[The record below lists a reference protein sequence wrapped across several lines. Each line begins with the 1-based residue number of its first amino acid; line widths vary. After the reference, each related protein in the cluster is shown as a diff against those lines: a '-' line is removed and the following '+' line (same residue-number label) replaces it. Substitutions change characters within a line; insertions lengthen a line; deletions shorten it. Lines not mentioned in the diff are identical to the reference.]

1 MSIRVT
7 IWHEHRHEK
16 KHKAVSDL
24 YPKGMHG
31 TLADYL
37 NTLNHVVAPVTLA
50 TLDDPEHGLTDE
62 VIANTDVMLWWGH
75 GYHQEVSDEVVD
87 KVHKR
92 VLAGMGLIVLHS
104 AHYSKI
110 FRRLMGTT
118 CDLKWRVA
126 EDREILWVIKPGH
139 PILAGIDD
147 HVVLDK
153 EEMYGEYFD
162 VPEPTETLLIST
174 FSGGECFRSGLTWQ
188 RGAGKIF
195 YFRPGHETYSSYHN
209 PNVLR
214 IIGNAVKWAAP
225 VDGGKVPAGCVNK
238 PTAGW
243 V

>member
-16 KHKAVSDL
+16 KHKEVSDL
-24 YPKGMHG
+24 YPEGMHG
-31 TLADYL
+31 QLARHLRAQDGL
-37 NTLNHVVAPVTLA
+37 EVGLA

-62 VIANTDVMLWWGH
+62 VIAGTDVMIWWGH
-75 GYHQEVSDEVVD
+75 GYHQEVDDAIVD

-92 VLAGMGLIVLHS
+92 CLGGMGLIVLHS

-118 CDLKWRVA
+118 CDLKWRVGN
-126 EDREILWVIKPGH
+126 DREILWVTKPGH

-147 HVVLDK
+147 HFVLDK

-162 VPEPTETLLIST
+162 VPEPQETLLIST
-174 FSGGECFRSGLTWQ
+174 FSGGECIRSGLTWQ

-195 YFRPGHETYSSYHN
+195 YFRPGHETYRSYYD
-209 PNVLR
+209 PNVLL
-214 IIGNAVKWAAP
+214 IITNAVRWGAP
-225 VDGGKVPAGCVNK
+225 VDGGKVPLGCVNRK
-238 PTAGW
+238 TAEW
-243 V
+243 A

>member
-24 YPKGMHG
+24 YPEGMHG
-31 TLADYL
+31 QLARHL
-37 NTLNHVVAPVTLA
+37 RTQEGLEVGLA

-62 VIANTDVMLWWGH
+62 VIAGTDVMIWWGH
-75 GYHQEVSDEVVD
+75 GYHNEVGDDIVD
-87 KVHKR
+87 KVHR
-92 VLAGMGLIVLHS
+92 RCLAGMGLIVLHS

-118 CDLKWRVA
+118 CDLKWRVG
-126 EDREILWVIKPGH
+126 EDREILWVTKAGH

-147 HVVLDK
+147 HFVLDR
-153 EEMYGEYFD
+153 EEMYGEGFD
-162 VPEPTETLLIST
+162 VPTPEETLLIST
-174 FSGGECFRSGLTWQ
+174 FSGGECFRSGLTWT

-195 YFRPGHETYSSYHN
+195 YFRPGHETYRSYYD

-214 IIGNAVKWAAP
+214 VITNAVRWARP
-225 VDGGKVPAGCVNK
+225 VDGGRIPPGCVNK
-238 PTAGW
+238 PKAGW